1 MRKIILLPIYIIVFG
16 IMVLASAYLTFKVLS
31 FSRTVAVPDL
41 RGNTLLEATNI
52 LSANSLRIKVDGEDF
67 DPIVS
72 SGSIMRQD
80 IPPGSEVKERRV
92 VRVVISKGAKA
103 SSIPNLI
110 NLSLEEAE
118 SVILKNGLKAQ
129 KIIRVHSGTVERDR
143 IISQNPGSDDSIE
156 ALQQS
161 YRSKHYYGLTLVVS
175 SGPYDIIYRCPD
187 FSGAYKNDAL
197 EVISRL
203 FMKADLKGT
212 GERVKSQR
220 PKPNSLIRTGDN
232 IQLFLEG
239 E

>member
-1 MRKIILLPIYIIVFG
+1 MRKVILLPIYTIVFG
-16 IMVLASAYLTFKVLS
+16 TMVLASAYLTFKVLS

-41 RGNTLLEATNI
+41 RGNTILEATNI

-80 IPPGSEVKERRV
+80 APPGSEVKERRV
-92 VRVVISKGAKA
+92 IRVVISKGAKV

-118 SVILKNGLKAQ
+118 SVIQKSGLKAQ

-143 IISQNPGSDDSIE
+143 VISQNPGSDDSME
-156 ALQQS
+156 TLRHG
-161 YRSKHYYGLTLVVS
+161 YRSKHYYGLILVVS

-187 FSGAYKNDAL
+187 FSGTYKDDAL
-197 EVISRL
+197 ATIGRL
-203 FMKADLKGT
+203 FMKADLKGS

-220 PKPNSLIRTGDN
+220 PKPNSLIRTGDS
-232 IQLFLEG
+232 IQLFMEG